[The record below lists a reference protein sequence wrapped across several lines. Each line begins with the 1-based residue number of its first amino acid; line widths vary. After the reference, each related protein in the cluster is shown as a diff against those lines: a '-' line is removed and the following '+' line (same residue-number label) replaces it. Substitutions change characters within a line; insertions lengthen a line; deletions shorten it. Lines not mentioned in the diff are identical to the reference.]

1 MNQIAET
8 RTAPKRSAARPARS
22 MPTMPPA
29 LMIIRKVT
37 EEERE

>member
-8 RTAPKRSAARPARS
+8 RTGPKRSAALPARS
-22 MPTMPPA
+22 VPTVPPA
-29 LMIIRKVT
+29 LMIIRKVM